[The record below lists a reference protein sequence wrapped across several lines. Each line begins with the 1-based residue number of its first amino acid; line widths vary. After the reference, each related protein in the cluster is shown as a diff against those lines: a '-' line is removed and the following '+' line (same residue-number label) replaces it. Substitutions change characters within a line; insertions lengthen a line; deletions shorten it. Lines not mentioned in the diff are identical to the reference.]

1 MDIFHIYLLSHM
13 YWQTLISGRL
23 DTASE
28 IAKMPWYVSLLFP
41 YQPYSIFF
49 WLGNYWYIQLHLGEN
64 NFFDL
69 LFNRLLLQN
78 QYAEFYRRHDDLFT
92 NWVPQYFIVFIVQW
106 QVAMLCVDKM
116 CL

>member
-1 MDIFHIYLLSHM
+1 MSHYYFPINPTQFFLARQLLVH
-13 YWQTLISGRL
+13 TITPRG
-23 DTASE
+23 
-28 IAKMPWYVSLLFP
+28 
-41 YQPYSIFF
+41 
-49 WLGNYWYIQLHLGEN
+49 N